1 MKIVSIFFLLVFVTI
16 LSATETVF
24 WSKENISVGEEV
36 LLTIETDSI
45 VSDIISP
52 EIGLF
57 AQSNELPFVEIM
69 STTKDNTRILI
80 QMRFTKSGKHELI
93 IKWKNEENIALE
105 KQVTIEI
112 KSLLKENENE
122 ALDIEEPLEF
132 SGPYFFRLFV
142 IVLIFTMIVGV
153 LYYLFLRVGKR
164 QKVFKDAL
172 YNESVGAEKMEPID
186 TTLNKLLLNPE
197 ILHKDFV
204 YSLSEYLKLA
214 LSEKLDIDVTFMTQ
228 SEIEEILNSKLF
240 LTDKQ
245 ISEFTMYL
253 NSIKYM
259 PNNEKLTNTNAISI
273 RNYWE
278 KILGI

>member
-1 MKIVSIFFLLVFVTI
+1 MKIVSIFFLLVF
-16 LSATETVF
+16 ATFLFAEETVF

-45 VSDIISP
+45 VSEIISP

-57 AQSNELPFVEIM
+57 SHSNELPFVEIM
-69 STTKDNTRILI
+69 SSTKDNTRILI
-80 QMRFTKSGKHELI
+80 QMRFTKSGKHEFK
-93 IKWKNEENIALE
+93 IKWKNEENIELE
-105 KQVTIEI
+105 KTVNIDI

-122 ALDIEEPLEF
+122 ALDIEQPLEF

-142 IVLIFTMIVGV
+142 IILIFTIIVGV

-164 QKVFKDAL
+164 PKVFKDAL
-172 YNESVGAEKMEPID
+172 YNESIGAEKMEPID
-186 TTLNKLLLNPE
+186 TSLNKLLLNSE

-228 SEIEEILNSKLF
+228 SEIEEVLNSKLF
-240 LTDKQ
+240 MTDKQ

-259 PNNEKLTNTNAISI
+259 PNEEKITNTNALSI
-273 RNYWE
+273 RSYWE

>member
-1 MKIVSIFFLLVFVTI
+1 MKIVSIFFLLIFAII
-16 LSATETVF
+16 LSAKETVF

-36 LLTIETDSI
+36 LLTIETDSN
-45 VSDIISP
+45 VSEIISP

-57 AQSNELPFVEIM
+57 SHSNELPFVEIM
-69 STTKDNTRILI
+69 SATKDNTRILV
-80 QMRFTKSGKHELI
+80 QMRFTKSGKHELN
-93 IKWKNEENIALE
+93 IKWKNEENIESE
-105 KQVTIEI
+105 KVVTIEI

-132 SGPYFFRLFV
+132 SGPYFLRLFV
-142 IVLIFTMIVGV
+142 IVVIFTIVVGV

-164 QKVFKDAL
+164 QKVIKDAT
-172 YNESVGAEKMEPID
+172 YNESIHAEKIEPID
-186 TTLNKLLLNPE
+186 TSLNQILQNPE

-214 LSEKLDIDVTFMTQ
+214 LTEKLGIDVTFMTQ

-240 LTDKQ
+240 LTEKQ

-259 PNNEKLTNTNAISI
+259 PNDEKITNTNAISI

-278 KILGI
+278 KILGV